1 MNKKIK
7 LKKYS
12 KLIDTQNISSKVIDE
27 DIKNKNTENKSIKV
41 SFNHLFRFLFE
52 VMSNFV
58 VLLVGALGSFIVLL
72 TVALYFLTHAIFYIF
87 GLILPIIVVVLIIE
101 FI

>member
-41 SFNHLFRFLFE
+41 LFNHLFRFLFE